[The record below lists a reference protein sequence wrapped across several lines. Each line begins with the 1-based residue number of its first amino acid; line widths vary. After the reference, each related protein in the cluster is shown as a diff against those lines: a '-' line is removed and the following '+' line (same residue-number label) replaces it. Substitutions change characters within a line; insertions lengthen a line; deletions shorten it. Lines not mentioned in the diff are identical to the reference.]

1 MSYAAKLV
9 YNTHNWVAPSG
20 HVHNGVGIHVNIGLN
35 GYNFGMEE
43 WLNRPLLHERNL
55 GYLDCY
61 RSSVHPGVADI
72 IRLFTFHNGT
82 VYHVG
87 NVYGVRQLTDGEIT
101 DIRNE
106 LHQANWLGEINHDF
120 VPLDDPRPILQ
131 HIEYQHIWT
140 RNAIV
145 AATGEGFML
154 NIEYKK
160 LEMFERNQWRNL
172 TAIDPQVNTKW
183 RRISKRYNV
192 NASSNNLHWF

>member
-1 MSYAAKLV
+1 MTYAAKLV
-9 YNTHNWVAPSG
+9 YNTHNWETPSG
-20 HVHNGVGIHVNIGLN
+20 NVHNRVGIHVNIGLN

-43 WLNRPLLHERNL
+43 WLNSPLLRDRNL

-61 RSSVHPGVADI
+61 RSSAHPGVADI
-72 IRLFTFHNGT
+72 IRLLTFHNGI

-87 NVYGVRQLTDGEIT
+87 NVYGVRQLIDGEIT

-120 VPLDDPRPILQ
+120 VLLGDPRPILQ

-145 AATGEGFML
+145 AARGEGFML
-154 NIEYKK
+154 NIEYKE
-160 LEMFERNQWRNL
+160 LEMFERDQWRNL

-183 RRISKRYNV
+183 RRISKRYSV
-192 NASSNNLHWF
+192 NAASNNLHLF